1 MFDKN
6 FGRVV
11 LTLLLMAGVAAVGA
25 AALGAWGAYALA
37 IHLGASK
44 GLAIAAAVGGAAA
57 APGMGY
63 GGFKGTKKLM
73 RWNKKRKWQQQMQQN
88 YQQPATYAPPVS
100 APVPRPET
108 TPDGTPTI
116 FVDAMEK
123 LEEMKPEERK
133 KYLETLRDKFPNEV
147 DTLHG
152 YDEKMALKQPLKP
165 AKKITLAQ
173 K

>member
-11 LTLLLMAGVAAVGA
+11 LTLLLVAGAAAVGA

-37 IHLGASK
+37 VSMGAGK
-44 GLAIAAAVGGAAA
+44 GLAITAAVAGAVA
-57 APGMGY
+57 APGAGY
-63 GGFKGTKKLM
+63 GAIKGTKKALK
-73 RWNKKRKWQQQMQQN
+73 WNRNRQWQKQAAQSYQQQQPN
-88 YQQPATYAPPVS
+88 YMPPG
-100 APVPRPET
+100 PPRPDKM
-108 TPDGTPTI
+108 PDGTPTI

-133 KYLETLRDKFPNEV
+133 KYLETLRDKFPGEV
-147 DTLHG
+147 DTLHK
-152 YDEKMALKQPLKP
+152 YDEQMALKHDVKP

-173 K
+173 KQ

>member
-11 LTLLLMAGVAAVGA
+11 LTLLLVAGAAAMGA

-37 IHLGASK
+37 VSMGASK
-44 GLAIAAAVGGAAA
+44 GLAIAAGVAGAVA
-57 APGMGY
+57 APGAGY
-63 GGFKGTKKLM
+63 GAIKGTKKALK
-73 RWNKKRKWQQQMQQN
+73 WNRNRQWQKQAAQS
-88 YQQPATYAPPVS
+88 YQQPQQSYMPPS
-100 APVPRPET
+100 PPRPDK

-147 DTLHG
+147 DTLHK
-152 YDEKMALKQPLKP
+152 YDDQMALKHDVKP

-173 K
+173 KA